1 MAKPTQ
7 VRTAHSTK
15 STHHWLLPAAP
26 YETYAAYTKAT
37 GESALTKARKA
48 TSDHILAEVERS
60 GLRGRGGGGFPTGTK
75 WGTIRKHPCAKRT
88 VICNAAEGEPGTF
101 KDRWL
106 IRKNPYAVL
115 EGMLIAAHVVGTHEL
130 YIAIKES
137 FRKEIERLQ
146 QAIEELKSA
155 GVLDGYTVKIAAGPE
170 EYLFGE
176 EKALLNVLEGHGPL
190 PREAHYPPY
199 ERGLRGTAE
208 SPNPALVNNVET
220 FAHVPSIVRHGADSF
235 RKLGTSDTP
244 GTLLFTLCGD
254 IEKPGVYEAEA
265 GIPLRELFFRLGGG
279 PRGPRSFKAAICGVS
294 AAVIGPEKF
303 ETRADF
309 GSLRMINA
317 GLGSGGFMLID
328 DETSVPRVA
337 QAVARFLYVESCNQC
352 TACKHGLRTASSAI
366 DELFDA
372 KTATPDD
379 YERALFGA
387 RSAPQGNR
395 CFLPQGGSLIISS
408 LLTRFKGEFDAQ
420 LSRPKNGPGRWRLP
434 KIADYDEASKKF
446 LYDVRQDTKNPDWT
460 YKETQNAPTTGR
472 FTAASPTPEGEAGV
486 RLAHDVWESMQHL
499 ADAKGLDLDRQ
510 VNDALR
516 DWLKRGRK

>member
-1 MAKPTQ
+1 MAKHQ
-7 VRTAHSTK
+7 
-15 STHHWLLPAAP
+15 HWLLPASP
-26 YETYAAYTKAT
+26 FETYAAYGKAS
-37 GESALTKARKA
+37 GDHAVQKARKA
-48 TSDHILAEVERS
+48 TPEAILAEVEKS

-75 WGTIRKHPCAKRT
+75 WSTIRKHPCEKRT

-106 IRKNPYAVL
+106 IRRNPYAVV
-115 EGMLIAAHVVGTHEL
+115 EGMLIAAHVVGAKEL

-137 FRKEIERLQ
+137 FQKEIDRLGR
-146 QAIEELKSA
+146 AVIEMKDAGLFDGLTLKI
-155 GVLDGYTVKIAAGPE
+155 VAGPE

-176 EKALLNVLEGHGPL
+176 EKALLNVIEGQGPL
-190 PREAHYPPY
+190 PREAHAPPY
-199 ERGLRGTAE
+199 ERGLFASLE

-244 GTLLFTLCGD
+244 GTLLFTLSGD
-254 IEKPGVYEAEA
+254 LEKPGVYEAEA

-279 PRGPRSFKAAICGVS
+279 PRGPRSFKAALNGV
-294 AAVIGPEKF
+294 AASVIGPDKF

-309 GSLRMINA
+309 GSLRMIGSA
-317 GLGSGGFMLID
+317 LGSAGFTLID
-328 DETSVPRVA
+328 DETSIPRVT
-337 QAVARFLYVESCNQC
+337 QAVARFLFVESCNQC

-366 DELFDA
+366 DELFDS

-395 CFLPQGGSLIISS
+395 CYLPVGGAQVLPSLM
-408 LLTRFKGEFDAQ
+408 TRFKSEFDAQ
-420 LSRPKNGPGRWRLP
+420 LARPKSSPPRWRLP
-434 KIADYDEASKKF
+434 KISDWDETMKKF
-446 LYDVRQDTKNPDWT
+446 VLDLRQDAKNPDWT
-460 YKETQNAPTTGR
+460 YRDPQRSTARFAVTAPQ
-472 FTAASPTPEGEAGV
+472 PEGEAGV
-486 RLAHDVWESMQHL
+486 RLAPDVWQEIKVLSET
-499 ADAKGLDLDRQ
+499 KGIDMDRQ

-516 DWLKRGRK
+516 DWLKRGRR

>member
-1 MAKPTQ
+1 MA
-7 VRTAHSTK
+7 TK
-15 STHHWLLPAAP
+15 QTHWLIPASP
-26 YETYAAYTKAT
+26 YETYAAYAKAT
-37 GESALTKARKA
+37 GESAVQKARKA
-48 TSDHILAEVERS
+48 GPDAILAEVERS

-75 WGTIRKHPCAKRT
+75 WGSIRKHPCAKRT

-115 EGMLIAAHVVGTHEL
+115 EGMLIAAHVAQTQEL

-137 FRKEIERLQ
+137 FAKEIARLQ
-146 QAIEELKSA
+146 QAVEELRGA
-155 GVLDGYTVKIAAGPE
+155 GLLDGFTLRIVPGPE

-176 EKALLNVLEGHGPL
+176 EKALLNVLEGQGPL

-199 ERGLRGTAE
+199 ERGLNATAE

-235 RKLGTSDTP
+235 RKLGTADTP
-244 GTLLFTLCGD
+244 GTLLFTLSGD
-254 IEKPGVYEAEA
+254 VEKPGVYEAEA

-279 PRGPRSFKAAICGVS
+279 PRGPRSFKAALCGVS
-294 AAVIGPEKF
+294 ASVIGPEKF

-317 GLGSGGFMLID
+317 GLGSGGFILLD
-328 DETSVPRVA
+328 DEASIPRVT

-352 TACKHGLRTASSAI
+352 TACKHGLRTASGAI
-366 DELFDA
+366 DELFGV
-372 KTATPDD
+372 KTATSDD

-395 CFLPQGGSLIISS
+395 CFLPQGGALVIPSLM
-408 LLTRFKGEFDAQ
+408 TRFKAEFDAQ
-420 LSRPKNGPGRWRLP
+420 LARPKSGPGRWRLP
-434 KIADYDEASKKF
+434 TIVDFDEATKKF
-446 LYDVRQDTKNPDWT
+446 TVDIRQETKNPDWT
-460 YKETQNAPTTGR
+460 YRETSQHS
-472 FTAASPTPEGEAGV
+472 TARHSPVAPTPEGEAGV
-486 RLAHDVWESMQHL
+486 RLAHDVWEAMKHQ
-499 ADAKGLDLDRQ
+499 AETKGLDLDRQ
-510 VNDALR
+510 VNEALR
-516 DWLKRGRK
+516 EWLKRGRK

>member
-1 MAKPTQ
+1 MAKQ
-7 VRTAHSTK
+7 SHN
-15 STHHWLLPAAP
+15 HWLLPAHP
-26 YETYAAYTKAT
+26 YETYASYGKAT
-37 GESALTKARKA
+37 GDNAVLKARKA
-48 TSDHILAEVERS
+48 SAGAILSEVEES

-75 WGTIRKHPCAKRT
+75 WGTIRKHPCTKR
-88 VICNAAEGEPGTF
+88 VVVCNAAEGEPGTF

-106 IRKNPYAVL
+106 IRRNPYAVL
-115 EGMLIAAHVVGTHEL
+115 EGMLIAAHVVGTKDL

-137 FRKEIERLQ
+137 FAREIERLGR
-146 QAIEELKSA
+146 AAEELREA
-155 GVLDGYTVKIAAGPE
+155 GLLDGYTLKIVAGPE

-176 EKALLNVLEGHGPL
+176 EKALLNVIEGQGPL
-190 PREAHYPPY
+190 PREAHSPPY
-199 ERGLRGTAE
+199 ERGLFATPE

-220 FAHVPSIVRHGADSF
+220 FAHVPSIVRHGWESF

-244 GTLLFTLCGD
+244 GTLLFTLSGD

-279 PRGPRSFKAAICGVS
+279 PRGPRSFKAVLNGVATS
-294 AAVIGPEKF
+294 VIGPEKF

-309 GSLRMINA
+309 GSLRMIGS
-317 GLGSGGFMLID
+317 GLGSAGFILLD
-328 DETSVPRVA
+328 DETSIPRVT

-352 TACKHGLRTASSAI
+352 TACKHGLRTASSAV
-366 DELFDA
+366 DELFDP

-395 CFLPQGGSLIISS
+395 CYLPAGGALVLPSLM
-408 LLTRFKGEFDAQ
+408 TRFKPEFDAQ
-420 LSRPKNGPGRWRLP
+420 LARPKGGGPRWRLP
-434 KIADYDEASKKF
+434 KIVDYDDAMKRF
-446 LYDVRQDTKNPDWT
+446 VYDLRQESKNPDWT
-460 YKETQNAPTTGR
+460 YRDPQRTTSR
-472 FTAASPTPEGEAGV
+472 FTAVAPTTPEGEAGV
-486 RLAHDVWESMQHL
+486 RLSPDVWSQMKMLSE
-499 ADAKGLDLDRQ
+499 AKGLDMDRQ

>member
-1 MAKPTQ
+1 MAKPT
-7 VRTAHSTK
+7 
-15 STHHWLLPAAP
+15 HHWLIPSSP
-26 YETYAAYTKAT
+26 YETYAAYAKAT
-37 GESALTKARKA
+37 GDHAVQKARKA
-48 TSDHILAEVERS
+48 TPEAILAEVERS

-75 WGTIRKHPCAKRT
+75 WGSILKHPCPTRS

-106 IRKNPYAVL
+106 LRRNPYAVL
-115 EGMLIAAHVVGTHEL
+115 EGMLIAAHVVKTHEL
-130 YIAIKES
+130 YIAIKQS
-137 FRKEIERLQ
+137 FRPEIDRLQ
-146 QAIEELKSA
+146 RAIEELKGA
-155 GVLDGYTVKIAAGPE
+155 GLLEGYTIRIVPGPE

-176 EKALLNVLEGHGPL
+176 EKALLNVLEGQGPL

-199 ERGLRGTAE
+199 ERGLRGTTE

-220 FAHVPSIVRHGADSF
+220 FARVPGIIRHGAESF

-244 GTLLFTLCGD
+244 GTLLFTLSGD

-279 PRGPRSFKAAICGVS
+279 PRGPRSFKAALCGVS

-317 GLGSGGFMLID
+317 GLGSGGFILID
-328 DETSVPRVA
+328 DETSIPRVA
-337 QAVARFLYVESCNQC
+337 QSVARFLYVESCNQC

-366 DELFDA
+366 DELFDP

-395 CFLPQGGSLIISS
+395 CYLPQGGAVVIPSLM
-408 LLTRFKGEFDAQ
+408 TRFKAEFDAQ
-420 LSRPKNGPGRWRLP
+420 LARPKSGPGRWQLP
-434 KIADYDEASKKF
+434 KIVDWDESMKKF
-446 LYDVRQDTKNPDWT
+446 LYDVKQATKNPDWT
-460 YKETQNAPTTGR
+460 YKDPQNS
-472 FTAASPTPEGEAGV
+472 TARYTPVAPTPEGEAGV
-486 RLAHDVWESMQHL
+486 RLAHDIWEAMKAL
-499 ADAKGLDLDRQ
+499 ADAKGLALDRQ

-516 DWLKRGRK
+516 EWLKRGKK

>member
-1 MAKPTQ
+1 MA
-7 VRTAHSTK
+7 TK
-15 STHHWLLPAAP
+15 HPHHWLLPHAP
-26 YETYAAYTKAT
+26 YESYGAYAKAT
-37 GESALTKARKA
+37 GESAVAKARKA
-48 TSDHILAEVERS
+48 TPDAILAEVERS

-75 WGTIRKHPCAKRT
+75 WGSIHKHKCPKRT
-88 VICNAAEGEPGTF
+88 VVCNAAEGEPGTF

-106 IRKNPYAVL
+106 IRRNPYAVL
-115 EGMLIAAHVVGTHEL
+115 EGMLIAAHVVQTQEL

-137 FRKEIERLQ
+137 FHKEIERLRN
-146 QAIEELKSA
+146 AVEEFKSA
-155 GVLDGYTVKIAAGPE
+155 GLLEGFTLRIVPGPE

-176 EKALLNVLEGHGPL
+176 EKALLNVLEGQGPL

-199 ERGLRGTAE
+199 ERGLLATAE

-220 FAHVPSIVRHGADSF
+220 FAHVPSIVRHGAESF

-244 GTLLFTLCGD
+244 GTVLFTLCGD
-254 IEKPGVYEAEA
+254 VEKPGVYEAEA
-265 GIPLRELFFRLGGG
+265 GLPLRELFFRLGGG
-279 PRGPRSFKAAICGVS
+279 PRGPRSFKAALCGVS

-317 GLGSGGFMLID
+317 GLGSGGFILID
-328 DETSVPRVA
+328 DESSIPRVA

-352 TACKHGLRTASSAI
+352 TACKHGLRTASGAL
-366 DELFDA
+366 DELFGV

-395 CFLPQGGSLIISS
+395 CFLPQGGALVLSS

-420 LSRPKNGPGRWRLP
+420 LLRPKSGPGKWRLP
-434 KIADYDEASKKF
+434 KIADYDESTKKF
-446 LYDVRQDTKNPDWT
+446 LYDVRQETKNPDWT
-460 YKETQNAPTTGR
+460 YKEAQSS
-472 FTAASPTPEGEAGV
+472 TARYTPAAPTPEGEAGV
-486 RLAHDVWESMQHL
+486 RLAHDVWESMKHI

-516 DWLKRGRK
+516 EWLKRGRK

>member
-1 MAKPTQ
+1 MA
-7 VRTAHSTK
+7 TK
-15 STHHWLLPAAP
+15 HQHHWLIPNAP
-26 YETYAAYTKAT
+26 YESYGAYAKAT
-37 GESALTKARKA
+37 GESAVAKARKA
-48 TSDHILAEVERS
+48 TPDAILAEVERS

-75 WGTIRKHPCAKRT
+75 WGSIRKHKCPKRT

-106 IRKNPYAVL
+106 IRRNPYAVL
-115 EGMLIAAHVVGTHEL
+115 EGMLIAAHVVQTQEL

-137 FRKEIERLQ
+137 FKKEIERLRH
-146 QAIEELKSA
+146 AVEEFKSA
-155 GVLDGYTVKIAAGPE
+155 GLLDDFTLRIVPGPE

-176 EKALLNVLEGHGPL
+176 EKALLNVLEGQGPL

-199 ERGLRGTAE
+199 ERGLLATPE

-244 GTLLFTLCGD
+244 GTVLFTLCGD
-254 IEKPGVYEAEA
+254 VEKPGVYEAEA

-279 PRGPRSFKAAICGVS
+279 PRGPRSFKAALCGVS

-317 GLGSGGFMLID
+317 NLGSGGFILLD
-328 DETSVPRVA
+328 DEASMPRVA

-352 TACKHGLRTASSAI
+352 TACKHGLRTASGAI
-366 DELFDA
+366 DELFAA

-395 CFLPQGGSLIISS
+395 CYLPQGGSLVLSS
-408 LLTRFKGEFDAQ
+408 LLGRFKGEFDAQ
-420 LSRPKNGPGRWRLP
+420 LSRPKGGPGKWRLP
-434 KIADYDEASKKF
+434 KIADYDEAAKKF
-446 LYDVRQDTKNPDWT
+446 LYDVRQETKNPDWT
-460 YKETQNAPTTGR
+460 YKEAQSS
-472 FTAASPTPEGEAGV
+472 TARYTPVAPTPEGEAGV
-486 RLAHDVWESMQHL
+486 RLAHDVWESMKHL
-499 ADAKGLDLDRQ
+499 ADAKGLDMDRQ
-510 VNDALR
+510 VNEALR
-516 DWLKRGRK
+516 EWLKRGRK

>member
-1 MAKPTQ
+1 MA
-7 VRTAHSTK
+7 K
-15 STHHWLLPAAP
+15 STHHWLIPSSP
-26 YETYAAYTKAT
+26 YENYAAYSKAT
-37 GESALTKARKA
+37 GDHAVQKARKGTPEA
-48 TSDHILAEVERS
+48 ILAEVERS
-60 GLRGRGGGGFPTGTK
+60 GLRGRGGGAFPTGTK
-75 WGTIRKHPCAKRT
+75 WGTILKHPCPTRS
-88 VICNAAEGEPGTF
+88 VVCNAAEGEPGTF

-106 IRKNPYAVL
+106 IRRNPYAVL
-115 EGMLIAAHVVGTHEL
+115 EGMLIAAHVVKSHEL

-137 FRKEIERLQ
+137 FRQEIERLQ
-146 QAIEELKSA
+146 RAIEELKAA
-155 GVLDGYTVKIAAGPE
+155 GLLDGYTVKIVPGPE

-176 EKALLNVLEGHGPL
+176 EKALLNVLDGQGPL

-199 ERGLRGTAE
+199 ERGLRATAG

-220 FAHVPSIVRHGADSF
+220 FARVPGIVRHGAESF
-235 RKLGTSDTP
+235 RKLGTGDTP
-244 GTLLFTLCGD
+244 GTMLFTLSGD

-279 PRGPRSFKAAICGVS
+279 PRGPRSFKAALCGVS

-309 GSLRMINA
+309 GSLRLINA
-317 GLGSGGFMLID
+317 GLGSGGFILID
-328 DETSVPRVA
+328 DETSIPRVA

-352 TACKHGLRTASSAI
+352 TACKHGLRTASGAI

-395 CFLPQGGSLIISS
+395 CFLPQGGAAVIPS
-408 LLTRFKGEFDAQ
+408 LLTRFKAEFDAQ
-420 LSRPKNGPGRWRLP
+420 LARPKSGPGRWRLP
-434 KIADYDEASKKF
+434 KIADYDEAQKKF

-460 YKETQNAPTTGR
+460 YRDPQNS
-472 FTAASPTPEGEAGV
+472 TARYTPAVPTPEGEAGV
-486 RLAHDVWESMQHL
+486 RLAHDVWESMQAL

-510 VNDALR
+510 INDALR
-516 DWLKRGRK
+516 EWLKRGKK

>member
-1 MAKPTQ
+1 MA
-7 VRTAHSTK
+7 TK
-15 STHHWLLPAAP
+15 HAHHWLLPQSP
-26 YETYAAYTKAT
+26 YESYSAYAKAT
-37 GESALTKARKA
+37 GESAVAKARKA
-48 TSDHILAEVERS
+48 APEAILAEVERS

-75 WGTIRKHPCAKRT
+75 WGSIHKHKCPKRT
-88 VICNAAEGEPGTF
+88 VVCNAAEGEPGTF

-106 IRKNPYAVL
+106 IRRNPYAVL
-115 EGMLIAAHVVGTHEL
+115 EGMLIAAHVVRTQEL

-137 FRKEIERLQ
+137 FKKEIERLRH
-146 QAIEELKSA
+146 AVEEFKSA
-155 GVLDGYTVKIAAGPE
+155 GLLDGFTLRIVPGPE

-176 EKALLNVLEGHGPL
+176 EKALLNVLEGQGPL

-199 ERGLRGTAE
+199 ERGLLATQE

-220 FAHVPSIVRHGADSF
+220 FAHVPSIVRLGADSF
-235 RKLGTSDTP
+235 RKLGTADTP

-254 IEKPGVYEAEA
+254 VEKPGVYEAEA
-265 GIPLRELFFRLGGG
+265 GLPLRELFFRLGGG
-279 PRGPRSFKAAICGVS
+279 PRGPRSFKAALCGVS

-317 GLGSGGFMLID
+317 GLGSGGFILLD
-328 DETSVPRVA
+328 DEASMPRVA

-352 TACKHGLRTASSAI
+352 TACKHGLRTASGAI
-366 DELFDA
+366 DELFGA

-395 CFLPQGGSLIISS
+395 CYLPQGGSVVLSS
-408 LLTRFKGEFDAQ
+408 LLGRFKGEFDAQ
-420 LSRPKNGPGRWRLP
+420 LSRPKSGPGRWRLP
-434 KIADYDEASKKF
+434 KIVDYDESTKKF
-446 LYDVRQDTKNPDWT
+446 LYDVRQETKNPDWT
-460 YKETQNAPTTGR
+460 YKEAQSS
-472 FTAASPTPEGEAGV
+472 TARYTPVAPTPEGEAGV
-486 RLAHDVWESMQHL
+486 RLAHDVWESMKHL

>member
-1 MAKPTQ
+1 MA
-7 VRTAHSTK
+7 TK
-15 STHHWLLPAAP
+15 HQHHWLIPNAP
-26 YETYAAYTKAT
+26 YESYGAYAKAT
-37 GESALTKARKA
+37 GESAVAKARKA
-48 TSDHILAEVERS
+48 TPDAILAEVERS

-75 WGTIRKHPCAKRT
+75 WGSIRKHKCPKRT

-106 IRKNPYAVL
+106 IRRNPYAVL
-115 EGMLIAAHVVGTHEL
+115 EGMLIAAHVVQTQEL

-137 FRKEIERLQ
+137 FKKEIERLRH
-146 QAIEELKSA
+146 AVEEFKSA
-155 GVLDGYTVKIAAGPE
+155 GLLDDFTLRIVPGPE

-176 EKALLNVLEGHGPL
+176 EKALLNVLEGQGPL

-199 ERGLRGTAE
+199 ERGLLATPE

-244 GTLLFTLCGD
+244 GTVLFTLCGD
-254 IEKPGVYEAEA
+254 VEKPGVYEAEA

-279 PRGPRSFKAAICGVS
+279 PRGPRSFKAALCGVS

-317 GLGSGGFMLID
+317 NLGSGGFILLD
-328 DETSVPRVA
+328 DEASMPRVA

-352 TACKHGLRTASSAI
+352 TACKHGLRTASGAI
-366 DELFDA
+366 DELFAA

-395 CFLPQGGSLIISS
+395 CYLPQGGSLVLSS
-408 LLTRFKGEFDAQ
+408 LLGRFKGEFDAQ
-420 LSRPKNGPGRWRLP
+420 LSRPKGGPGKWRLP
-434 KIADYDEASKKF
+434 KIADYDEATKKF
-446 LYDVRQDTKNPDWT
+446 LYDVRQETKNPDWT
-460 YKETQNAPTTGR
+460 YKEAQSS
-472 FTAASPTPEGEAGV
+472 TARYTPVAPTPEGEAGV
-486 RLAHDVWESMQHL
+486 RLAHDVWESMKHL
-499 ADAKGLDLDRQ
+499 ADAKGLDMDRQ
-510 VNDALR
+510 VNEALR
-516 DWLKRGRK
+516 EWLKRGRK

>member
-1 MAKPTQ
+1 MAKH
-7 VRTAHSTK
+7 A
-15 STHHWLLPAAP
+15 HWLIPSAP
-26 YETYAAYTKAT
+26 YETYAAYAKAT
-37 GESALTKARKA
+37 GEPAVPKARKA
-48 TSDHILAEVERS
+48 GPDAILAEVEKS

-75 WGTIRKHPCAKRT
+75 WGTIHKHPCPKRT

-106 IRKNPYAVL
+106 IRRNPYAAI
-115 EGMLIAAHVVGTHEL
+115 EGMLIAAHVAGSKEL

-137 FRKEIERLQ
+137 FGKEIERLGR
-146 QAIEELKSA
+146 AVEEIREA
-155 GVLDGYTVKIAAGPE
+155 GLLEGFTVKIVPGPE

-176 EKALLNVLEGHGPL
+176 EKALLNVIEGQGPL
-190 PREAHYPPY
+190 PREAHSPPY
-199 ERGLRGTAE
+199 ERGLFAKPD

-220 FAHVPSIVRHGADSF
+220 FAHVPSIVRHGAESF

-244 GTLLFTLCGD
+244 GTLLFTLSGD

-279 PRGPRSFKAAICGVS
+279 PRGPRSFKAALNGV
-294 AAVIGPEKF
+294 AASVIGPEKF

-309 GSLRMINA
+309 GSLRMIGSA
-317 GLGSGGFMLID
+317 LGSAGFTLLD
-328 DETSVPRVA
+328 DEASIPRVT

-352 TACKHGLRTASSAI
+352 TACKHGLRTASGAI
-366 DELFDA
+366 DELFDPR
-372 KTATPDD
+372 TATPDD

-395 CFLPQGGSLIISS
+395 CYLPVGGAQVLPSLM
-408 LLTRFKGEFDAQ
+408 TRFKKEFDAQ
-420 LSRPKNGPGRWRLP
+420 LARPKSGPPRWRLP
-434 KIADYDEASKKF
+434 KISDWDEAMKTF
-446 LYDVRQDTKNPDWT
+446 VYDLRQDAKNPDWT
-460 YKETQNAPTTGR
+460 YKDPQRSTSRFAP
-472 FTAASPTPEGEAGV
+472 AAPQPEGEAGV
-486 RLAHDVWESMQHL
+486 RLAPDIWNDIKEL
-499 ADAKGLDLDRQ
+499 CEAKGIDMDRQ

>member
-7 VRTAHSTK
+7 EKSAHAAKAS
-15 STHHWLLPAAP
+15 HHGLLPPAP
-26 YETYAAYTKAT
+26 YETYSAYAKAS
-37 GESALTKARKA
+37 GESAVAKARKA
-48 TSDHILAEVERS
+48 SPDAILAEVERS

-75 WGTIRKHPCAKRT
+75 WGTIRKHPCSKRT

-101 KDRWL
+101 KDRFL

-137 FRKEIERLQ
+137 FRKEIERLH
-146 QAIEELKSA
+146 QAIEEMKSA
-155 GVLDGYTVKIAAGPE
+155 GLLDGFTLRIVPGPE

-176 EKALLNVLEGHGPL
+176 EKALLNVLEGQGPL

-199 ERGLRGTAE
+199 ERGLRGSVE

-244 GTLLFTLCGD
+244 GTLLFTLSGD

-265 GIPLRELFFRLGGG
+265 GIPLRELFFSLGGG
-279 PRGPRSFKAAICGVS
+279 PRGPRSFKAALCGVA

-317 GLGSGGFMLID
+317 GLGSGGFILLD
-328 DETSVPRVA
+328 DEASIPRVA
-337 QAVARFLYVESCNQC
+337 QSVARFLYVESCNQC
-352 TACKHGLRTASSAI
+352 TACKHGLRTASGAI
-366 DELFDA
+366 DELFDP

-408 LLTRFKGEFDAQ
+408 LLTRFKPEFDAQ
-420 LSRPKNGPGRWRLP
+420 LARPKSGPGRWRLP
-434 KIADYDEASKKF
+434 KIADYDEATKKF
-446 LYDVRQDTKNPDWT
+446 LYDLRQDSKNPDWT
-460 YKETQNAPTTGR
+460 YRETQNAPSTGR
-472 FTAASPTPEGEAGV
+472 FTAAAPMSEGEAGV
-486 RLAHDVWESMQHL
+486 RLAHDVWESMQAL

-516 DWLKRGRK
+516 EWIKRGRK